1 MSIPAKE
8 TLVPLTLQ
16 TVSAPTPGGA
26 NGGGRLPLNSG
37 DRLTRLEF
45 ERRYEAYP
53 DSKAELVEGVVY
65 VSSPVRVR
73 NHGQL
78 HSIIMTWLG
87 TYWAATPGVTVGD
100 NVTVRLDLENEPQPD
115 ACLWL
120 ERSGRVRIDSDD
132 YLAGAPELV
141 VEVAASSVS
150 YDLHD
155 KLRAY
160 RRNGVQ
166 EYLVLAAFEQEVHWF
181 NWQSGE
187 EHRLSPG
194 DDGLGRSLIFPGLW
208 LDPMSVWQR
217 DIAGVLTA
225 LQKGLATPGHA
236 EFAQRLSF
244 DAPVNSA

>member
-1 MSIPAKE
+1 MSISSNE

-16 TVSAPTPGGA
+16 TVTAPTSGGA

-73 NHGQL
+73 NHGQP
-78 HSIIMTWLG
+78 HSMIMTWLG

-100 NVTVRLDLENEPQPD
+100 NTTVRLDLENEPQPD
-115 ACLWL
+115 ACVWI
-120 ERSGRVRIDSDD
+120 ERSGNAWVDSDD
-132 YLAGAPELV
+132 YLAGAPEMV
-141 VEVAASSVS
+141 IEIAASSVS

-166 EYLVLAAFEQEVHWF
+166 EYLVLAAFDKDVHWF
-181 NWQSGE
+181 NWRGGE
-187 EHRLSPG
+187 DHLLTPG
-194 DDGLGRSLIFPGLW
+194 DDGILRSQIFPGLW
-208 LDPMSVWQR
+208 LDPVRFWQG
-217 DIAGVLTA
+217 DVAGVLTM
-225 LQKGLATPGHA
+225 LQKGLATPEHA
-236 EFAQRLSF
+236 QFVQRLSQT
-244 DAPVNSA
+244 

>member
-1 MSIPAKE
+1 MSISANE

-26 NGGGRLPLNSG
+26 NGGGRLPLNS
-37 DRLTRLEF
+37 DVETRPSF

-53 DSKAELVEGVVY
+53 NSMAELVEGVVY

-78 HSIIMTWLG
+78 HSMIMTWLG

-100 NVTVRLDLENEPQPD
+100 NTTVRLDLENEPQPD
-115 ACLWL
+115 ACLWI

-160 RRNGVQ
+160 RRNGVH
-166 EYLVLAAFEQEVHWF
+166 EYLVLAAFEQEIHWF

-187 EHRLSPG
+187 EYRLSPD
-194 DDGLGRSLIFPGLW
+194 DDGLCSRRPTCRSRAFGGAT
-208 LDPMSVWQR
+208 VAAR
-217 DIAGVLTA
+217 RVLA
-225 LQKGLATPGHA
+225 AA
-236 EFAQRLSF
+236 
-244 DAPVNSA
+244 